1 MSDIVANSH
10 DNFFS
15 VVSAVLKL
23 LRNRGKVKEIS

>member
-1 MSDIVANSH
+1 MSDIVASSH

-15 VVSAVLKL
+15 VVSVVLKL

>member
-1 MSDIVANSH
+1 MSDIVASSH

-23 LRNRGKVKEIS
+23 LRLSKVKEIS

>member
-1 MSDIVANSH
+1 MSDIVAS